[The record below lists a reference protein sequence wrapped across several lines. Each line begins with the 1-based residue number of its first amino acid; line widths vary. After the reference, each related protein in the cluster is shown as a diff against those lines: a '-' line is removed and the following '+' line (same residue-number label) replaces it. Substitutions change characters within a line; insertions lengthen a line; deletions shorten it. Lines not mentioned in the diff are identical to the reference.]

1 MLIQIRII
9 LKGLNQEMRE
19 HESSLASEH
28 LRMMAVRNTT
38 LEAKVDL

>member
-1 MLIQIRII
+1 MLIV

-19 HESSLASEH
+19 HDSSFASEH

-38 LEAKVDL
+38 LETKVKP